1 MRFIKRLIFII
12 ILLLIAFFIYRL
24 ISPQSAKQFLYDL
37 KLSSNTTIGT
47 QFLLTGEILDSSG
60 LSLDVAE
67 VVVENTWILQDISD
81 DEQLLLNDFE
91 FLQEDIATGIYTTG
105 IVSTWV
111 ISVDS
116 SAVAPLPQLVP
127 PVISLQSK
135 IPTHTSS
142 TLLSAQEKRD
152 LNRFLQNFE
161 N

>member
-1 MRFIKRLIFII
+1 M
-12 ILLLIAFFIYRL
+12 
-24 ISPQSAKQFLYDL
+24 YDL